1 MLEKKNKNKT
11 KANKVTKTNK
21 QTNKNKSSTVVPE
34 LVTLDCSLTR
44 YRHLT
49 LSLTTVDSDWLGLY
63 VRSSIL
69 KDLTKIGKPPC
80 NASHEN

>member
-21 QTNKNKSSTVVPE
+21 QTNKNKPSTVVPE

-49 LSLTTVDSDWLGLY
+49 LSLTTVDS
-63 VRSSIL
+63 
-69 KDLTKIGKPPC
+69 
-80 NASHEN
+80 